1 MGTVITNP
9 RTKVQRE
16 YDLAMVTQAHCDSW
30 AQVMEEDELHDCYI
44 ETDSP
49 TEWAAHMILTL
60 GPDRAGQIILWS

>member
-1 MGTVITNP
+1 
-9 RTKVQRE
+9 
-16 YDLAMVTQAHCDSW
+16 MVTQAHCDSW